1 MKVLKA
7 GKLLYEDGGFMLDG
21 WEFDET
27 ASVGEMID
35 MALIFIAE
43 ERLDGQEDDA
53 ADKYATTQTLNA
65 ERLMI
70 DAIQQAKK

>member
-7 GKLLYEDGGFMLDG
+7 GRLLYEDGGFMLDG
-21 WEFDET
+21 WAFDEIAGVT
-27 ASVGEMID
+27 EMINA
-35 MALIFIAE
+35 ALEFISE
-43 ERLDGQEDDA
+43 ERQAFAEADQQA
-53 ADKYATTQTLNA
+53 ATQTLNA

>member
-7 GKLLYEDGGFMLDG
+7 GRLLYEDGGFMLDG
-21 WEFDET
+21 WTFDGSAGGVT
-27 ASVGEMID
+27 EMINA
-35 MALIFIAE
+35 ALEFISE
-43 ERLDGQEDDA
+43 ERQAFAE
-53 ADKYATTQTLNA
+53 ADQQATTQTLNA